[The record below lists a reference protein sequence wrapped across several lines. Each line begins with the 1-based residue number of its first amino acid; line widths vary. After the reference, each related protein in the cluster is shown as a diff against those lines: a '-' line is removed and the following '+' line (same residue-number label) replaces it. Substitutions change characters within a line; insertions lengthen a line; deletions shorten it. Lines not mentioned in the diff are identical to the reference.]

1 MQLRF
6 IKTSGATYIRK
17 EDIAQYLL
25 EIAATCDTDHRSTI
39 LQASEFIQHFGET
52 NDQLKEKL

>member
-17 EDIAQYLL
+17 EDIAQYLIA
-25 EIAATCDTDHRSTI
+25 IAATCDTDHRRTM

-52 NDQLKEKL
+52 TNPLRKK

>member
-17 EDIAQYLL
+17 EDIAQYLIA
-25 EIAATCDTDHRSTI
+25 IAATCDMDHRRAI

-52 NDQLKEKL
+52 NEKET